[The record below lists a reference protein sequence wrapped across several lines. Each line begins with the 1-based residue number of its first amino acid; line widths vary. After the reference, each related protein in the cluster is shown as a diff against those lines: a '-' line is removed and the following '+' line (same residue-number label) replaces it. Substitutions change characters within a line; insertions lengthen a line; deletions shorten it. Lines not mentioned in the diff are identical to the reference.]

1 MNRVKH
7 IQGHLRN
14 FIKGMS
20 FFFAIHFLPF
30 KHALRRYI
38 LAQTTG
44 GSSKGYALVW
54 FGIKI
59 PCLLHSCVVAS
70 MGDLKL
76 LARFGVLVLKSF
88 LPLNMTLSFVKLG
101 FMTPS

>member
-1 MNRVKH
+1 M
-7 IQGHLRN
+7 
-14 FIKGMS
+14 
-20 FFFAIHFLPF
+20 
-30 KHALRRYI
+30 ALVTIR
-38 LAQTTG
+38 
-44 GSSKGYALVW
+44 SSMGYALVLPTV
-54 FGIKI
+54 FS
-59 PCLLHSCVVAS
+59 PLHNCVVAS